1 MRTRER
7 VVVDTNALISRL
19 LVPGSVPGRAVHK
32 AVDEAQLLVSEA
44 TMQELAEVLARP
56 KFDPYVTIAER
67 QEFLRVL
74 GRIAEMVP
82 IVYTVHVCRDPRDD
96 KFLDL
101 AVNGEAD
108 LIITGDR
115 DLLVLQAFRDIP
127 VITPAQYLEREVRE
141 SSPTGPLPEIEP

>member
-1 MRTRER
+1 MRARER
-7 VVVDTNALISRL
+7 VVVDTNALVSRL
-19 LVPGSVPGRAVHK
+19 LVPGSVPGQAVRK
-32 AVDEAQLLVSEA
+32 AVEVAQVLVSEA
-44 TMQELAEVLARP
+44 TMQELADVLSRP

-82 IVYTVHVCRDPRDD
+82 IVYTVHACRDPRDD

-108 LIITGDR
+108 LIVTGDD
-115 DLLVLQAFRDIP
+115 DLLVLQSFRGIP
-127 VITPAQYLEREVRE
+127 VITPARYLKRQV
-141 SSPTGPLPEIEP
+141 P

>member
-19 LVPGSVPGRAVHK
+19 LVPGSVPGRAVRK
-32 AVDEAQLLVSEA
+32 AVNEAQLLVSEA
-44 TMQELAEVLARP
+44 TMEELAEVLARP

-82 IVYTVHVCRDPRDD
+82 IVYTVYACRDPRDD

-101 AVNGEAD
+101 AINGEAD
-108 LIITGDR
+108 LIVTGDQ
-115 DLLVLQAFRDIP
+115 DLLVLQTFRDIP
-127 VITPAQYLEREVRE
+127 VITPAQYLEREA
-141 SSPTGPLPEIEP
+141 P